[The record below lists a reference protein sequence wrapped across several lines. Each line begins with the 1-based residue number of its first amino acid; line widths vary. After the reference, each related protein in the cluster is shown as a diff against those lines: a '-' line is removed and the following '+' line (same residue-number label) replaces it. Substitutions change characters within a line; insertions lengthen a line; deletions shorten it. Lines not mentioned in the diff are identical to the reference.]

1 VIILDHHH
9 DDRHRS
15 SRSSSTIITMVTPI
29 VAIIVDHHHDDRHR
43 SSRSSSIIITMII
56 ADRRNHTVNAAA
68 RSVQGARDR
77 GREHQHPRGARD
89 MALIFRMRDARRL
102 AIASG
107 AVVLVPTDP
116 FVNGVEL
123 LQWHATIGP
132 MGFFATTRFAT

>member
-1 VIILDHHH
+1 
-9 DDRHRS
+9 
-15 SRSSSTIITMVTPI
+15 MVTPI

-77 GREHQHPRGARD
+77 GREHQHPRGA
-89 MALIFRMRDARRL
+89 
-102 AIASG
+102 
-107 AVVLVPTDP
+107 VVLVPTDP